1 MTECAFPFSVILSY
15 ILSFQDANDIK
26 VTLKDIIGNE
36 SVANRIA
43 TEILK
48 SRGQVRFLLIIY
60 HLLVG
65 CQGRTNNCIKVK
77 TIRRKQRSERVN
89 TTCNFY
95 LITAYVQTQSIS
107 SNAELVKE
115 DNPNTVPSTVAKDIK
130 KSDEKVEFSHPVK
143 SSIIRN
149 PSHTRIPCSKS
160 KMSLSWNKASCVIQL
175 HGMWQHHL
183 QGGGVG
189 GLHVL
194 WCLQSELQT
203 QIQKRKG
210 RRSVEESNREQGGFH
225 SSNFRDRTAC
235 FSMTEIIQRVLKCM
249 EYRRE

>member
-1 MTECAFPFSVILSY
+1 M
-15 ILSFQDANDIK
+15 
-26 VTLKDIIGNE
+26 
-36 SVANRIA
+36 
-43 TEILK
+43 
-48 SRGQVRFLLIIY
+48 
-60 HLLVG
+60 
-65 CQGRTNNCIKVK
+65 
-77 TIRRKQRSERVN
+77 
-89 TTCNFY
+89 
-95 LITAYVQTQSIS
+95 
-107 SNAELVKE
+107 KE

-235 FSMTEIIQRVLKCM
+235 FSMTEIIQRVLKCI
-249 EYRRE
+249 EYRREWTCRYDDQSDYFDLNDRWSGKKMDPNAYKPVYEQRSKVMIPSVDDK